1 MIKRAI
7 ISGGGTG
14 GHIFPAI
21 AIANE
26 IKARNPEAEILF
38 IGAQGKMEMERVP
51 KAGYKIIGL
60 DIRGFQRKKILPN
73 LLLPYRILSS
83 LIKARKIIKNFKPD
97 VVVGVGGY
105 ASGPT
110 LQMANLLK
118 VHTVIQE
125 QNSFAGKTNLILSKK
140 AKSICVAYEGMHKF
154 FPADKIV
161 LTGNPVRKE
170 IVSIGRDQ
178 IEAKKKLG
186 FNEKEPLILVLGGSL
201 GARTI
206 NRAFQ
211 NGMPHFQRGTIQVLW
226 QTGKFYFDELSK
238 DKNITETKNVH
249 ITAFIDDMN
258 LAYEAADII
267 VSRAGALS
275 VSELCLVGKPCI
287 LVPSPNVAEDHQT
300 KNAMALVH
308 NKAAVMVRDKD
319 AAHELMDQTLLL
331 LADEKQL
338 KKLSKNILTL
348 AKPRATEDI
357 VDQIEKASHA

>member
-73 LLLPYRILSS
+73 LLLPYRILNS
-83 LIKARKIIKNFKPD
+83 LIKARKIIKDFQPN

-118 VHTVIQE
+118 VPTIIQE
-125 QNSFAGKTNLILSKK
+125 QNSFAGKTNLLLSKK
-140 AKSICVAYEGMHKF
+140 AKSICVAYEGMDQF
-154 FPADKIV
+154 FPAHKIV

-170 IVSIGRDQ
+170 IVAIRKEQ
-178 IEAKKKLG
+178 KEAKKKLG
-186 FNEKEPLILVLGGSL
+186 FDENEPLILVLGGSL

-206 NRAFQ
+206 NQAFQ
-211 NGMPHFQRGTIQVLW
+211 NGMPHFQRGNVQVLW
-226 QTGKFYFDELSK
+226 QTGKFYMDELSK
-238 DKNITETKNVH
+238 DPNISNTKNVH

-258 LAYEAADII
+258 LAYEAADLI

-275 VSELCLVGKPCI
+275 VSELCIVGKPCI

-300 KNAMALVH
+300 KNAMALVN

-319 AAHELMDQTLLL
+319 AAHELIDQTLLL

-338 KKLSKNILTL
+338 KKLGKNILEM
-348 AKPRATEDI
+348 AKPKATEDI
-357 VDQIEKASHA
+357 VDQIEKVSHA

>member
-38 IGAQGKMEMERVP
+38 IGAKGKMEMERVP
-51 KAGYKIIGL
+51 NAGYQIIGL

-83 LIKARKIIKNFKPD
+83 LLRARNIIKNFRPE
-97 VVVGVGGY
+97 VVIGVGGY

-118 VHTVIQE
+118 VPTVIQE

-140 AKSICVAYEGMHKF
+140 AKSICVAYDGMSKF
-154 FPADKIV
+154 FPSDKIT

-170 IVSIGRDQ
+170 IVGMGKDQ
-178 IEAKKKLG
+178 ETAKTALG
-186 FNEKEPLILVLGGSL
+186 FQPNKPLVLVLGGSL

-206 NRAFQ
+206 NQAFQ
-211 NGMPHFQRGTIQVLW
+211 NGMPHFQRGSVQVLW
-226 QTGKFYFDELSK
+226 QTGKFYYEDLSK
-238 DKNITETKNVH
+238 DKNISGTENVH
-249 ITAFIDDMN
+249 ITAFIDNMN

-275 VSELCLVGKPCI
+275 VSELCIVGKPCI

-300 KNAMALVH
+300 KNAMALVNH
-308 NKAAVMVRDKD
+308 KAALMVRDKD
-319 AAHELMDQTLLL
+319 AAHELIDQVLLL
-331 LADEKQL
+331 LGDEKQL
-338 KKLSKNILTL
+338 KKLSKNILEL
-348 AKPRATEDI
+348 AKPKATEDI
-357 VDQIEKASHA
+357 VDQIEKVRHA